1 MEKRRGL
8 MTDRTTTLCEKL
20 TQIQTELH
28 APKNLTNS
36 FGGYAYRNLE
46 SVLQALKPLLSLTQT
61 VVTLSDEVVE
71 VGGNTYVKATA
82 VFTDGITSMEVH
94 GFAQEQPRKG
104 MDAAQVTGACY
115 ARKYSVNGLFCID
128 NTPDAD
134 SKDNS
139 DIKYTDKK
147 DIERALKT
155 LDDCSAKGDAKK
167 AKEIFE
173 WAEKQNPQV
182 IQVCDRYFMLFGDE

>member
-1 MEKRRGL
+1 MDK
-8 MTDRTTTLCEKL
+8 TTTLCEKL

-36 FGGYAYRNLE
+36 FGKYNYRNLE

-61 VVTLSDEVVE
+61 VVTLSDDIVE
-71 VGGNTYVKATA
+71 IGGNTYVKATA
-82 VFTDGITSMEVH
+82 TFTDGITSMEVY

-104 MDAAQVTGACY
+104 MDAAQVTGACSSY
-115 ARKYSVNGLFCID
+115 ARKYAMNGLFAID
-128 NTPDAD
+128 NTDDAD

-147 DIERALKT
+147 DIERALKS
-155 LDDCSAKGDAKK
+155 LDDCLERGDTKK
-167 AKEIFE
+167 AKEIFD

-182 IQVCDRYFMLFGDE
+182 IQVCDRYLMLFPN

>member
-1 MEKRRGL
+1 MDK
-8 MTDRTTTLCEKL
+8 TTTLCEKL

-36 FGGYAYRNLE
+36 FGKYNYRNLE

-82 VFTDGITSMEVH
+82 TFTDGITSMQVT
-94 GFAQEQPRKG
+94 GYAQEQPRKG
-104 MDAAQVTGACY
+104 MDAAQITGACSSY
-115 ARKYSVNGLFCID
+115 ARKYAMNGLFAID
-128 NTPDAD
+128 NTDDAD

-139 DIKYTDKK
+139 SIKYTSKE
-147 DIERALKT
+147 DITRALKT
-155 LDDCSAKGDAKK
+155 LDEHFEKGHT
-167 AKEIFE
+167 KEARKIFD
-173 WAEKQNPQV
+173 WAGKQNPEV
-182 IQVCDRYFMLFGDE
+182 IQVQDRYIMLFGTD

>member
-1 MEKRRGL
+1 

-61 VVTLSDEVVE
+61 VVTLSDEVIA
-71 VGGNTYVKATA
+71 VGGNSYVKATA
-82 VFTDGITSMEVH
+82 TFTDGEASMEVF
-94 GFAQEQPRKG
+94 GWAQEQPRKG
-104 MDAAQVTGACY
+104 MDAAQVTGACSSY
-115 ARKYSVNGLFCID
+115 ARKYAMNGLFAID

-147 DIERALKT
+147 DIERALET
-155 LDDCSAKGDAKK
+155 LNTCSEKGDAKK
-167 AKEIFE
+167 AKEIFD

-182 IQVCDRYFMLFGDE
+182 IQVCDRYYMLFGDES